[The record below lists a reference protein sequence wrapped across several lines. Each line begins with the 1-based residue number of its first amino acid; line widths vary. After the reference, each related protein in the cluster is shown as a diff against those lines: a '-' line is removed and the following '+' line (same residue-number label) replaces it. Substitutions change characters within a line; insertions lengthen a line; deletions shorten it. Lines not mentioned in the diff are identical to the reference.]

1 MKRIIT
7 LLLAITVCFS
17 LFGCQK
23 YEPQKS
29 TKREETPIATMKYGK
44 EKFEVKYELFRM
56 LFLSAKET
64 VSDGDLS
71 RFEGEEASALL
82 EEARAVAL
90 DKIYEIYATF
100 ALCEALDIDL
110 YSRKVDKKVEESIT
124 ISIEGGYAENG
135 QYIEGLGS
143 YEEYLKNLSLFYMN
157 YAVQDL
163 MIRYSYGVSAI
174 GAHYRGTY
182 DDYGNKAEEG
192 ALTYTDA
199 DVDAFYNSEDTRR
212 IFLVFTQKEEWEAQS
227 LRGKIAAE
235 PTEELVSAYILGH
248 TFASEV
254 DAKDGH
260 VIGKYT
266 LDNGIY
272 ANVTDAAFALQVGET
287 SELIPGIYDGYKGFF
302 ILYRA
307 SKSAENLAQI
317 RESVAKNYVE
327 NEIGKRLAAAKTELK
342 ASTAFTDFYNTLS
355 LSEVHMSEEKE

>member
-1 MKRIIT
+1 MKKIVT
-7 LLLAITVCFS
+7 LLLAIAVS
-17 LFGCQK
+17 LSLVGCQK

-29 TKREETPIATMKYGK
+29 TKREETPIATLKHSK

-64 VSDGDLS
+64 VSDGDLT
-71 RFEGEEASALL
+71 RFEGEEAAELL
-82 EEARAVAL
+82 EKARAVAL
-90 DKIYEIYATF
+90 DKIYEIYATL

-110 YSRKVDKKVEESIT
+110 YSRKVNKKVEESIT

-143 YEEYLKNLSLFYMN
+143 YEEYLANLSLFYMN

-182 DDYGNKAEEG
+182 DNYGNKAEEG
-192 ALTYTDA
+192 ALTYTDS
-199 DVDAFYNSEDTRR
+199 DVDAFYNSADTCR

-227 LRGKIAAE
+227 LRNKIAAE

-260 VIGKYT
+260 VIGKHT

-272 ANVTDAAFALQVGET
+272 ANVTDAAFALKVGET
-287 SELIPGIYDGYKGFF
+287 SELIPGLYDGYKGYF

-307 SKSAENLAQI
+307 GKSAENLAQI

-327 NEIGKRLAAAKTELK
+327 NEIGKRLAAVKADLESHTSFTE
-342 ASTAFTDFYNTLS
+342 FYNSLS
-355 LSEVHMSEEKE
+355 LAAIHMSEEKE